1 MLPETIGSE
10 LVAQQM
16 KQPFPKPPE
25 DAPPGTTWFGGP
37 ISWFSVSLTIRA
49 DNLVP
54 DDVTRLL
61 LVQPTHSQIKGLPLS
76 TRAGAAIAKFSSWT
90 AKLASTETDEWDVTE
105 AVRTLI
111 ARFPQA
117 PAVWK
122 LLPAGAQ
129 VRLSF
134 GLQLETRNQGFSIPA
149 DVLQFAADRN
159 IDLDFDIYSER
170 AATA

>member
-1 MLPETIGSE
+1 MAEAIGSE
-10 LVAQQM
+10 LVAIM
-16 KQPFPKPPE
+16 KQPLPKPPE
-25 DAPPGTTWFGGP
+25 DAPPGTMWFGGP

-61 LVQPTHSQIKGLPLS
+61 LVKPTHSQVKGSPLS
-76 TRAGAAIAKFSSWT
+76 TRTGAAIAKFGSWT
-90 AKLASTETDEWDVTE
+90 AKLVSTETDEWDVTE

-122 LLPAGAQ
+122 LLPAGVQ
-129 VRLSF
+129 IRLSF
-134 GLQLETRNQGFSIPA
+134 GLHLETRNQGFSIPA
-149 DVLQFAADRN
+149 DILQFAADRN

-170 AATA
+170 TATA